1 MKLFRWYKCESV
13 SHVLS
18 AKMQCGFSLKHLII
32 YPFILKCLPV
42 LQMFGLCT
50 ACTAFTTFME
60 IKQKRVL
67 WDILKW
73 CFILPEIV
81 NATLLITYA
90 TVSNC
95 TVFSLLPL
103 LPFSL
108 CRKET
113 AIFIVK
119 KWELLPS
126 LFCDHLL
133 LSTRLEMQI
142 CFVCKPEVILVR
154 VYNVA

>member
-1 MKLFRWYKCESV
+1 MSSCVADVWATHGMYSLHKLYGNKTTKSSLGYSEV
-13 SHVLS
+13 VL
-18 AKMQCGFSLKHLII
+18 
-32 YPFILKCLPV
+32 YPFRNCQCNISHS
-42 LQMFGLCT
+42 
-50 ACTAFTTFME
+50 A
-60 IKQKRVL
+60 
-67 WDILKW
+67 
-73 CFILPEIV
+73 
-81 NATLLITYA
+81 
-90 TVSNC
+90 VSNC
-95 TVFSLLPL
+95 TVFSLLLL

-142 CFVCKPEVILVR
+142 CFVCKPEVILGSTMLLKF
-154 VYNVA
+154 